1 MNPSKIP
8 APIDDSKPERDFE
21 KLVVWTSSF
30 SIAVLAGFLASLKQV
45 NPSIVFRFSAGTVIG
60 FVGGGVLTALFLRI
74 VLHGD
79 KKRRALLVVAAAIA
93 SVVIYF
99 LFGIKNTSRENRSDV
114 TIGTVIAVTVLSLV
128 AWVLWRLA
136 RFLEADQQQNRDGE
150 P

>member
-1 MNPSKIP
+1 MNTTKIP
-8 APIDDSKPERDFE
+8 MPIDDSKQSRDFE
-21 KLVVWTSSF
+21 KLVMWASSF

-45 NPSIVFRFSAGTVIG
+45 NPSIVFRFSVGSVIG

-114 TIGTVIAVTVLSLV
+114 AVGTVIAVMVLSLV